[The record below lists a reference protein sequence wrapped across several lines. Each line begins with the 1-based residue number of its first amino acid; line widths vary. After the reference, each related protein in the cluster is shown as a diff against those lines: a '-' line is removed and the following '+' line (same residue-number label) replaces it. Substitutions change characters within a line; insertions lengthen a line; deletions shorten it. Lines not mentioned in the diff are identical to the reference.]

1 MMRVAWGKTDP
12 EKRPSHHL
20 IHHSMDVAAVLER
33 LVRNPTI
40 ADRLRR
46 AAGRELTDGERAW
59 MAAFAFLHDVGKLSP
74 RFQAKAWPDADGRET
89 RSHLDEGWRWLASAR
104 KRPDAM
110 GGLVH
115 ALFGPL
121 VRSRAGD
128 KWIQALFAHHGRPCK
143 AGNAAD
149 WPNPPAYDWKA
160 EEAGMGKALGAW
172 FPNAEWGDPAA
183 LARPRLVHLFAGLL
197 ALADWIGSDVS
208 AFPHELKPDLIG
220 YGERAREQAEQ
231 ALHRFALSNTPWP
244 AEAPT
249 FAALTRFE
257 PRGVQRVVAE
267 LPLDVALA
275 IVEAETGSGKTEA
288 ALMHFARL
296 RSAGRVD
303 ALYFAVPTRAAASQL
318 LDRIH
323 KVMENIGGP
332 IPILAIPGQLRAGE
346 AEGVR
351 LPGYEVR
358 WDDGGHHWAAEHA
371 TRFLA
376 APVAVG
382 TIDQVLMAGLQVKH
396 AHLRGSVLSRS
407 LLVIDEVH
415 ASDAY
420 MNRIARGLVRD
431 HLALGGHALLMS
443 ATLGSAERAE
453 WLDQAIPDLEE
464 AKATPYPAVWR
475 SGARE
480 PVLPSAADSGGREKR
495 VAPMLVPTMAATEA
509 ARITLDAARRG
520 ARVLVIRNTV
530 ESAIETWRRVAEEEP
545 ALCLAVAG
553 IPALHHSRFAA
564 EDRRA
569 LDKAVEDAFGKASPS
584 RPVIAVGTQ
593 TLEQSLD
600 IDADVLVTDLCPMDV
615 LLQRIGRLHRH
626 NRERP
631 EGFGEPVV
639 HILCPENGL
648 DALARE
654 KHFENGLG
662 GWEARGVLNGV
673 YIDLRSLE
681 ATRRLAAAQPIWTIP
696 ADNRALVEAATHPD
710 ALDALDREMGWQG
723 YTNAVVAKA
732 LADEQYAGMLVLDR
746 SAAFPD
752 SFPDADE
759 TAQTRLGAQGPLL
772 ELPPGTVGPFGHAIT
787 TIAPPAHWC
796 RGMTGSEKVEIEAAG
811 ARLTIRAGDRSFAYG
826 PEGLGRSKSM

>member
-1 MMRVAWGKTDP
+1 
-12 EKRPSHHL
+12 
-20 IHHSMDVAAVLER
+20 
-33 LVRNPTI
+33 
-40 ADRLRR
+40 
-46 AAGRELTDGERAW
+46 
-59 MAAFAFLHDVGKLSP
+59 
-74 RFQAKAWPDADGRET
+74 
-89 RSHLDEGWRWLASAR
+89 
-104 KRPDAM
+104 
-110 GGLVH
+110 
-115 ALFGPL
+115 
-121 VRSRAGD
+121 
-128 KWIQALFAHHGRPCK
+128 
-143 AGNAAD
+143 
-149 WPNPPAYDWKA
+149 
-160 EEAGMGKALGAW
+160 
-172 FPNAEWGDPAA
+172 
-183 LARPRLVHLFAGLL
+183 
-197 ALADWIGSDVS
+197 
-208 AFPHELKPDLIG
+208 
-220 YGERAREQAEQ
+220 
-231 ALHRFALSNTPWP
+231 
-244 AEAPT
+244 
-249 FAALTRFE
+249 
-257 PRGVQRVVAE
+257 
-267 LPLDVALA
+267 
-275 IVEAETGSGKTEA
+275 
-288 ALMHFARL
+288 
-296 RSAGRVD
+296 
-303 ALYFAVPTRAAASQL
+303 
-318 LDRIH
+318 
-323 KVMENIGGP
+323 
-332 IPILAIPGQLRAGE
+332 
-346 AEGVR
+346 
-351 LPGYEVR
+351 
-358 WDDGGHHWAAEHA
+358 
-371 TRFLA
+371 
-376 APVAVG
+376 
-382 TIDQVLMAGLQVKH
+382 
-396 AHLRGSVLSRS
+396 
-407 LLVIDEVH
+407 
-415 ASDAY
+415 
-420 MNRIARGLVRD
+420 
-431 HLALGGHALLMS
+431 
-443 ATLGSAERAE
+443 
-453 WLDQAIPDLEE
+453 
-464 AKATPYPAVWR
+464 
-475 SGARE
+475 
-480 PVLPSAADSGGREKR
+480 
-495 VAPMLVPTMAATEA
+495 MLVPTMAATEA